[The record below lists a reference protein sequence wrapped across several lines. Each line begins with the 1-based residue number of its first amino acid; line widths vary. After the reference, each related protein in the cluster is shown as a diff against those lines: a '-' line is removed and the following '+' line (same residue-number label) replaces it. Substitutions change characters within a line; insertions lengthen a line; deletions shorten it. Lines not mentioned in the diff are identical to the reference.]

1 MHVHCKILESVAR
14 QIRRKKGRKSI
25 SCQRGS
31 QPIFYLYHF
40 VFSPCLNV
48 FKLKNILQSGKNLSN
63 YIHAL
68 ENTYEK
74 THKVVYILKNY
85 TEGCILGK

>member
-1 MHVHCKILESVAR
+1 M
-14 QIRRKKGRKSI
+14 
-25 SCQRGS
+25 
-31 QPIFYLYHF
+31 
-40 VFSPCLNV
+40 LNFKQMPVLV